1 MNPQRQ
7 RFSWDRPKPKR
18 DFRDPLLTELEGCI
32 ALGMEKDALGLANR
46 ILRNPAIN
54 GAQFAAAVET
64 LLTMDSRL
72 KPRRKVV
79 ARAYNRLSAKAK
91 RSVRYWVLSFYHSAG
106 DYAAAEHFVPKRFT
120 GPTGLFELAWAWD
133 IWSAL
138 NDEKSLT
145 KHFPTLVTAASDA
158 EHPYIRGLLLTC
170 LGDYC
175 VRTAQWRLAVEF
187 YRHIPIESANTQQAI
202 LGPLFARSGELLA
215 ACSTAREA
223 LGRFK
228 SYHDPE
234 LEVVLPGNLRS
245 QHLEIERKL
254 NVMESGLKRLIG
266 KRGLKQMDRH
276 HLE

>member
-7 RFSWDRPKPKR
+7 RFSLNRPKPKKE
-18 DFRDPLLTELEGCI
+18 FSDPILTELEGCT
-32 ALGMEKDALGLANR
+32 AMGMEKDALGLANR
-46 ILRNPAIN
+46 ILGKPAIN

-79 ARAYNRLSAKAK
+79 ARAYNRLSGKAQ

-106 DYAAAEHFVPKRFT
+106 DYATAHQFVPKRFN
-120 GPTGLFELAWAWD
+120 GPNGLFELAWAWD
-133 IWSAL
+133 IWSAM
-138 NDEKSLT
+138 NDEKSLA
-145 KHFPTLVTAASDA
+145 KHFPTLVTAASNA
-158 EHPYIRGLLLTC
+158 EHPYTRGLLLAC

-187 YRHIPIESANTQQAI
+187 YQLIPIESANTQQAI

-215 ACSTAREA
+215 ACNTAREA
-223 LGRFK
+223 LSRFK

-234 LEVVLPGNLRS
+234 LEVILPGNLRS
-245 QHLEIERKL
+245 QHLEIERQL
-254 NVMESGLKRLIG
+254 DVMESGLKRLIE
-266 KRGLKQMDRH
+266 KRGLKQMDEH
-276 HLE
+276 QPD